1 MPEHY
6 SLAGHAWLPVAL
18 ASGQRAFVRPCD
30 ITSEIDGH
38 VIVRI
43 ATGRPD
49 CDISLTEF
57 MIGLLAVSMGPK
69 DPRDWLKRYRVPPA
83 REELAAS
90 IAPFEPALILDGEGP
105 RFFQDREALDGEPGS
120 ISGLLIDA
128 PGANT
133 IKDNAD
139 HFVKRGR
146 TGVLSRAGAA
156 IVLATLQTS
165 APSGGAGHRT
175 SLRGGGPLSTLVL
188 PGAPNTVEP
197 SLWERLWANVPE
209 AMRAEPDETKR
220 IFPWLTPTRVSDKT
234 GVATTPEDV
243 SPAQAF
249 FGMPRRIRLVFEPN
263 PGKRTCDL
271 LCTIDDV
278 VVTGY
283 VTRPWGTNYIAW
295 GGFHPLSP
303 HYRMKKDA
311 VELLPLHLQSSRVGY
326 RQWLGLVMKTED
338 GLRLPARCVSDFYA
352 RAVNFKGDDAVVLRG
367 ARLLAAGYAMDN
379 MKPLDFGEALMP
391 LIIAADAAANETI
404 SRQAEAFIRA
414 AEAVASQLL
423 NSIKLALYGERAKAD
438 RDSAVLEPVR
448 NRFWSDTE
456 QDFYRELRTAAER
469 IENHAGQLQDHE
481 AAIAEQCAQAWR
493 QVLERA
499 ALRIFDDTV
508 PIDSAESSK
517 LEDVITGRRFLVN
530 ALRGFGAV
538 GAGLFKQ
545 LRLPPAETKTKKG
558 RKAA

>member
-30 ITSEIDGH
+30 ITSKIDGQTIIR
-38 VIVRI
+38 V

-57 MIGLLAVSMGPK
+57 LIGLLAVSFGPES
-69 DPRDWLKRYRVPPA
+69 PRDWLKRYRTSPS
-83 REELAAS
+83 RDELVAAL
-90 IAPFEPALILDGEGP
+90 APFEPALILDGDGP
-105 RFFQDREALDGEPGS
+105 RFFQDLEALEGEPGG

-146 TGVLSRAGAA
+146 TGMLSRAGAA

-188 PGAPNTVEP
+188 PGARDAGEP

-209 AMRAEPDETKR
+209 TMRADPEAAMR
-220 IFPWLTPTRVSDKT
+220 IFPWLTPTRVSDKA

-263 PGKRTCDL
+263 PEKRPCDL
-271 LCTIDDV
+271 LGVIDDV

-283 VTRPWGTNYIAW
+283 VTRPWGTNYTAW

-311 VELLPLHLQSSRVGY
+311 AELLPLHLQSSRVGY
-326 RQWLGLVMKTED
+326 RQWLGLVMKTQD

-352 RAVNFKGDDAVVLRG
+352 RAVSFTGDDAAVLRG

-391 LIIAADAAANETI
+391 LIITADATSNASI
-404 SRQAEAFIRA
+404 GQQAEAFIRA
-414 AEAVASQLL
+414 AETIANQLL

-448 NRFWSDTE
+448 SRFWADTE
-456 QDFYRELRTAAER
+456 QDFYRELKAAAER
-469 IENHAGQLQDHE
+469 IESHADDPQDHL
-481 AAIAEQCAQAWR
+481 AENAQQSGQAWR
-493 QVLERA
+493 QALERA
-499 ALRIFDDTV
+499 SLRIFDDTV

-517 LEDVITGRRFLVN
+517 LEDVIAGRRFLVN

-538 GAGLFKQ
+538 GGGLFKQ
-545 LRLPPAETKTKKG
+545 LSLPPVETKAKKG